1 MNANINITTSKTP
14 RTIEHEGFWA
24 IARAARSKCSS
35 STLFQHHPNH
45 QNHSKI
51 HLALCVVFICLLPKG
66 SVTSEVVLPPT
77 NQKSTWLHVF
87 LSFAYFPKHQKS
99 TSPMLRIFFC
109 ASPNHRKSTSPIQ
122 TIFFCAS
129 PNHQKSTSPILRIFF
144 FFYSKKL
151 AALAKTYF

>member
-1 MNANINITTSKTP
+1 MVVIITIIIIVIIIIITSKTP
-14 RTIEHEGFWA
+14 RTIEHGGFWA

-51 HLALCVVFICLLPKG
+51 NLASYVVLICLLPKG

-87 LSFAYFPKHQKS
+87 LSFAYFPKHRKSTSPTLRILFCASNTHQKS
-99 TSPMLRIFFC
+99 TSPMVYFLFVYL
-109 ASPNHRKSTSPIQ
+109 PI
-122 TIFFCAS
+122 
-129 PNHQKSTSPILRIFF
+129 H
-144 FFYSKKL
+144 
-151 AALAKTYF
+151 